1 MNLKAAKTVVPVYT
15 EAYGKAP
22 EVVAWSP
29 GRIEF
34 LGNHTD
40 YNGGEV
46 LGATLNRGIAV
57 AAGVGRP
64 GWIRIRSDWKA
75 TEPLE
80 LVWDG
85 GELRPLAGGAGGAWA
100 NFPLGVLE
108 MMRRRGLSK
117 DFGIELALS
126 SDLPVGAGLSSSAAL
141 EVASAL
147 AAGRVFGTDFLR
159 KEELIGIAKA
169 AENDFVGMPC
179 GILDQ
184 TVVVCGGTHR
194 LVHIDCKTGGVR
206 RIPLPEGMGLWIFN
220 TAEQHSLLDSLYAER
235 SRECRRALE
244 IVQGIIPGV
253 EVLCDLKR
261 EGLKTCR
268 EALGERLWR
277 RVRHVTGENE
287 RVRRITALL
296 EGKAVDGVV
305 GEAIG
310 TAFFSSHESSRV
322 NFENSTEHLDG
333 VVGSLKESEGIL
345 GARLTG
351 GGFGGAVLALAGERF
366 GRKEAEGVCRQYAQ
380 VFGQDLEVLEV
391 ATGPGATVVE
401 GE

>member
-1 MNLKAAKTVVPVYT
+1 MELKAAKAVEPVYR
-15 EAYGKAP
+15 EAYGRAP
-22 EVVAWSP
+22 EVIAWSP

-57 AAGVGRP
+57 AGGVGRP
-64 GWIRIRSDWKA
+64 GLIRIRSDWKA
-75 TEPLE
+75 TEPVELE
-80 LVWDG
+80 WDG
-85 GELRPLAGGAGGAWA
+85 GELRPLSGEAGQGWA

-108 MMRRRGLSK
+108 MMRRRGLSTR
-117 DFGIELALS
+117 FGIDLALS

-141 EVASAL
+141 EVASSL
-147 AAGRVFGTDFLR
+147 AAGRVLGYDFSST
-159 KEELIGIAKA
+159 EDSIGIAKA
-169 AENDFVGMPC
+169 AEHDFAGIPC

-184 TVVVCGGTHR
+184 TVVVCGGRHR
-194 LVHIDCKTGGVR
+194 LVHLDCKTGGVR
-206 RIPLPEGMGLWIFN
+206 RIPLPEGFGMWIFN

-244 IVQGIIPGV
+244 IVQGILPGV
-253 EVLCDLKR
+253 DALCELEE
-261 EGLKTCR
+261 EGLEACR

-277 RVRHVTGENE
+277 RVRHVTGETE
-287 RVRRITALL
+287 RVRKITALL
-296 EGKAVDGVV
+296 EGKAADGV

-310 TAFFSSHESSRV
+310 AAFFSSHESSRV

-333 VVGSLKESEGIL
+333 VVGYLKEAEGVL

-351 GGFGGAVLALAGERF
+351 GGFGGAVLGLTGEGF
-366 GRKEAEGVCRQYAQ
+366 GREEAEGVCREYARA
-380 VFGQDLEVLEV
+380 FGQELEILEV

-401 GE
+401 AG